1 MCVYR
6 YTQMLYTHT
15 YLHRFSKI
23 KRSIKWSI
31 KCIIFQHV
39 FSQLA
44 FFPFNIEYILANFK
58 RQNICLN
65 LFLCVCL
72 CSNMSDFFVTPWT
85 SPLGSSVNGSL
96 QARIPEWVAILSP
109 GDFPDQSQDME
120 AALNIDVVRIYNGIL
135 HSHKRAK
142 QCHVQQHGWTQR
154 LSYYVK

>member
-72 CSNMSDFFVTPWT
+72 CSDMSDFFVTPWT
-85 SPLGSSVNGSL
+85 IAHWAPLSMGVSRQEYWSGL
-96 QARIPEWVAILSP
+96 PFPTP
-109 GDFPDQSQDME
+109 GDLPNPGIE
-120 AALNIDVVRIYNGIL
+120 PVPTALADTFFT
-135 HSHKRAK
+135 
-142 QCHVQQHGWTQR
+142 C
-154 LSYYVK
+154 